1 MPQPCAM
8 ARTRDRGSDGAS
20 NAAVPFPAVSLAAHA
35 DWSAD
40 PRKCWM
46 AVARRGAEGRW
57 VAGAP
62 APVGPPSE
70 LAAQL
75 IAAAGGGG
83 AVLGLDLPLGLPG
96 VYAERHAGAPDFPG
110 FLRTLASRP
119 GFFEVAASLDE
130 VSPGRPFY
138 PARGLAGMTRASH
151 AAALGLPGPAHLG
164 RRCDLRTAARP
175 AGAPM
180 FWTLGANQAG
190 KAAIGAW
197 RGMLL
202 PALAS
207 GTPLRLWP
215 FEGPLATLATPGTLV
230 LAETYPAECYRHIGV
245 RLAGSKRSRAARAAA
260 APALSAWAGAAGIAL
275 DPGLTAAIEDG
286 FGADAAG
293 EDRFD
298 CVAGLFGVLNV
309 LFGRRAEAFPA
320 DPVLLRWEG
329 WVLGQ
334 TDQPLAAQPA

>member
-1 MPQPCAM
+1 M
-8 ARTRDRGSDGAS
+8 ARARDRGPDRTTTATG
-20 NAAVPFPAVSLAAHA
+20 PFPAVSLAAHA

-46 AVARRGAEGRW
+46 AVAERGPQGRW
-57 VAGAP
+57 TASAP
-62 APVGPPSE
+62 APVGPSSD
-70 LAAQL
+70 LAARL
-75 IAAAGGGG
+75 IAAAGGGA

-110 FLRTLASRP
+110 FLRTLSARP
-119 GFFEVAASLDE
+119 GFFDVAASLDE
-130 VSPGRPFY
+130 ISPDRPFY
-138 PARGLAGMTRASH
+138 PARGLFGMTRASH

-164 RRCDLRTAARP
+164 RRCDLRTASRP

-202 PALAS
+202 PALAA
-207 GTPLRLWP
+207 GTRLRLWP
-215 FEGPLATLATPGTLV
+215 FEGPLAALAAPGTLV

-260 APALSAWAGAAGIAL
+260 APALSAWAESAGIAL
-275 DPGLTAAIEDG
+275 APGLAAAIADG

-298 CVAGLFGVLNV
+298 CVTGLFGVLNV
-309 LFGRRAEAFPA
+309 LLKRRAEAYPA

>member
-1 MPQPCAM
+1 M
-8 ARTRDRGSDGAS
+8 ARVRDHGPDAT
-20 NAAVPFPAVSLAAHA
+20 ADTADPFPAVRLAAHA
-35 DWSAD
+35 DWSTD

-46 AVARRGAEGRW
+46 AVAHRGTDGRW
-57 VAGAP
+57 TAS
-62 APVGPPSE
+62 APVPVGAPSE
-70 LAAQL
+70 LAARL
-75 IAAAGGGG
+75 IAAARGG
-83 AVLGLDLPLGLPG
+83 AAVFGLDLPLGLPG
-96 VYAERHAGAPDFPG
+96 VYAERHACAPDFPG
-110 FLRTLASRP
+110 FLRTLSCRP
-119 GFFEVAASLDE
+119 RFFEVAAHLDE
-130 VSPGRPFY
+130 VSPDRPFY
-138 PARGLAGMTRASH
+138 PARGLSGMTRAAH

-207 GTPLRLWP
+207 GTRLRLWP
-215 FEGPLATLATPGTLV
+215 FEGPLAALATPGALV

-245 RLAGSKRSRAARAAA
+245 RLAGSKRSRAVRAAA
-260 APALSAWAGAAGIAL
+260 APALSAWAGAAGVKLAPAL
-275 DPGLTAAIEDG
+275 AAAIADG

-309 LFGRRAEAFPA
+309 LLGRRAEAYPT